1 MRNTGGMA
9 AYAYPGAP
17 PADPTAVMGR
27 RIGAFFI
34 DAALA
39 LAVFVLIML
48 PLATQRTVNET
59 LDLPGCH
66 RTFND
71 SGNQVRCDNRVVFQI
86 GDTVYE
92 ADAGPTFILDVAFV
106 FLYFGLLPA
115 LAGATL
121 GKALTGIRVVD
132 RQGNRAGLGKSLVR
146 WIIFLVDGPLTLY
159 LCGLITSLASKGHRR
174 LGDMGAD
181 TYVVAKSS
189 VGQPVI
195 LPSAAPVYAGVPP
208 QPGAPPPP
216 APAGPQWDPARNA
229 YVQWDPS
236 TGTYRTWDEQSQTWR

>member
-34 DAALA
+34 DAAIA
-39 LAVFVLIML
+39 LVAFVLIML

-92 ADAGPTFILDVAFV
+92 ANAGPTFLLDVAFV
-106 FLYFGLLPA
+106 FLYFALLPA
-115 LAGATL
+115 LAGATV

-132 RQGNRAGLGKSLVR
+132 RAGTVAGFGKTLIR
-146 WIIFLVDGPLTLY
+146 WFVFIVDGPLTLY
-159 LCGLITSLASKGHRR
+159 LCGLITSIVSKGHRR
-174 LGDMGAD
+174 LGDMAAD

-195 LPSAAPVYAGVPP
+195 LPSATPMYAAAAPGMPSMQA
-208 QPGAPPPP
+208 AP
-216 APAGPQWDPARNA
+216 GPQWDPARNT
-229 YVQWDPS
+229 YVQWDPA

>member
-1 MRNTGGMA
+1 MT
-9 AYAYPGAP
+9 AYAYAGAP

-39 LAVFVLIML
+39 LLAFVVIML
-48 PLATQRTVNET
+48 PLATKRTVNET

-66 RTFND
+66 RTFN

-92 ADAGPTFILDVAFV
+92 ADAGPTLLLDLAFV
-106 FLYFGLLPA
+106 FLYFALLPA

-132 RQGNRAGLGKSLVR
+132 RSGNVVGFGKSMVR
-146 WIIFLVDGPLTLY
+146 WIVFLVDGPLTLY

-174 LGDMGAD
+174 LGDMAAS
-181 TYVVAKSS
+181 TYVVATSS
-189 VGQPVI
+189 VGHAVTLPGPV
-195 LPSAAPVYAGVPP
+195 PATMYGGMPA
-208 QPGAPPPP
+208 APPPP
-216 APAGPQWDPARNA
+216 PPAQGPQWDPARNA
-229 YVQWDPS
+229 YVQWDPAS
-236 TGTYRTWDEQSQTWR
+236 GRHLTWDPQSQTWK